1 MNGYEILAQGYKKL
15 VETGQIEMDEE
26 TKSYIKVYEF
36 LASCNQEEKK
46 MLFESGAFNDM
57 IKEKIKEM
65 K

>member
-1 MNGYEILAQGYKKL
+1 MNGYEILVQGYKKL

-36 LASCNQEEKK
+36 LASCNKEEKK

>member
-1 MNGYEILAQGYKKL
+1 MNGYEILAQGYRKL

-36 LASCNQEEKK
+36 LASCSQEEKK

>member
-1 MNGYEILAQGYKKL
+1 MGLLA
-15 VETGQIEMDEE
+15 TRQIEMNEE

>member
-15 VETGQIEMDEE
+15 VEAGQIEMDEE

-36 LASCNQEEKK
+36 LASCSQEEKK

>member
-1 MNGYEILAQGYKKL
+1 MNGYEILVRGYKKL

-36 LASCNQEEKK
+36 LASCSQEEKR